1 MRVRSCARTFAIPW
15 TIAGQAPRS
24 TGILQVRVLEWVAV
38 SFSSRDDGWSC
49 WTVSCPTLQTDS
61 EVYAGLEVVPQGP
74 TAGNGPTQDFSA
86 NGLNP

>member
-1 MRVRSCARTFAIPW
+1 M
-15 TIAGQAPRS
+15 
-24 TGILQVRVLEWVAV
+24 TGGPVGPFHA
-38 SFSSRDDGWSC
+38 
-49 WTVSCPTLQTDS
+49 PTLQTDS